1 MNDFT
6 ERLRAAV
13 DYIDKHDVPR
23 LLSVS
28 VRTDSVDLHGTTSSR
43 VDRLPMFLRWA
54 DTLSGDVALIAVSH
68 GKGFH
73 LYARGT
79 LPGTK
84 YAAELVV
91 IFDSSE
97 HPALAEALKDAFV
110 DAEDNILVTREQ
122 LAKIAVQRSGED
134 GAA

>member
-6 ERLRAAV
+6 DRLRAAA

-23 LLSVS
+23 LLSARVD
-28 VRTDSVDLHGTTSSR
+28 TDVVDFHGTTSSR
-43 VDRLPMFLRWA
+43 VDRLRMFLRWA
-54 DTLSGDVALIAVSH
+54 DTLGGDVALIAISH

-84 YAAELVV
+84 FATEIVV
-91 IFDSSE
+91 IVDSDE
-97 HPALAEALKDAFV
+97 HPALAEALNDAFV
-110 DAEDNILVTREQ
+110 DDEGNIPVTREQ
-122 LAKIAVQRSGED
+122 LAKIAAVTS
-134 GAA
+134 

>member
-6 ERLRAAV
+6 ARLRAAA

-23 LLSVS
+23 LLSARVD
-28 VRTDSVDLHGTTSSR
+28 TDVVDFHGTTSSR

-54 DTLSGDVALIAVSH
+54 DTLGGDVALIAISH

-84 YAAELVV
+84 FATEIVV
-91 IFDSSE
+91 IVDSDE
-97 HPALAEALKDAFV
+97 HPALAEALNDAFV
-110 DAEDNILVTREQ
+110 DDNGNIPLTREQ
-122 LAKIAVQRSGED
+122 LAKIA
-134 GAA
+134 AATS